1 MSYTHIIHVL
11 PHIIHVLPPIYPH
24 IYLIGCCLPFD
35 PYKYAKTTPVKIV
48 FSYLQISDGE
58 TRVNTGTKFYFRWKN
73 HK

>member
-1 MSYTHIIHVL
+1 MCYPPYTL
-11 PHIIHVLPPIYPH
+11 IY
-24 IYLIGCCLPFD
+24 ISLVPFD